1 MKHIMVCQATRNSLV
16 SCSNR
21 SFVPTCMLKFSWCLR
36 NKGLRSTLHLVW
48 LRVASV
54 YRIESRKGI
63 ASKQTR
69 PTSVCQEVLNLKP
82 GELVEVK
89 SEREI
94 LATLDVDG
102 KNQGL
107 LWMRGMRS
115 YCGKRY
121 RVFKRVETI
130 LLESNGKL
138 RKMRNTVLLEG
149 VMCDGS
155 EFYGCDRSCFHYW
168 REAWLRKVET
178 RIDRVTQPGG
188 SS

>member
-1 MKHIMVCQATRNSLV
+1 MRAYSMSACQKPCHGQFGCLEDSSDAYRFGTVRKV
-16 SCSNR
+16 
-21 SFVPTCMLKFSWCLR
+21 LKGIK
-36 NKGLRSTLHLVW
+36 NKGLLWTLELI
-48 LRVASV
+48 L
-54 YRIESRKGI
+54 
-63 ASKQTR
+63 SKTMKPIRTKKNDNTSSLEKKKQR
-69 PTSVCQEVLNLKP
+69 PYDEVLNLKP

-94 LATLDVDG
+94 LATLDADG
-102 KNQGL
+102 KNRGL

-155 EFYGCDRSCFHYW
+155 EFFGCDRSCFHYW
-168 REAWLRKVET
+168 REVWLRRAVE
-178 RIDRVTQPGG
+178 
-188 SS
+188 

>member
-1 MKHIMVCQATRNSLV
+1 MKHIMACQATHNSLV

-21 SFVPTCMLKFSWCLR
+21 NLVPTCTLKFSWCLR

-54 YRIESRKGI
+54 CSTDNSEGI
-63 ASKQTR
+63 AKKQTKS
-69 PTSVCQEVLNLKP
+69 TNTCQEVLNLKP

-89 SEREI
+89 SEQEI
-94 LATLDVDG
+94 LATLDADG
-102 KNQGL
+102 KNKGL

-121 RVFKRVETI
+121 RVFKKVETI

-168 REAWLRKVET
+168 REAWLRRADT
-178 RIDRVTQPGG
+178 RIDRVCQPG
-188 SS
+188 SSS

>member
-1 MKHIMVCQATRNSLV
+1 MDAYGMSTCEKPCHGQFGCLV
-16 SCSNR
+16 DSSDAYR
-21 SFVPTCMLKFSWCLR
+21 FSTVRKVLWGIK
-36 NKGLRSTLHLVW
+36 NKGLLWTLE
-48 LRVASV
+48 RVL
-54 YRIESRKGI
+54 
-63 ASKQTR
+63 SKAMKPIRTKKKDNPGYLEEKKER
-69 PTSVCQEVLNLKP
+69 PYDKVLNLKP

-94 LATLDVDG
+94 LATLDADG
-102 KNQGL
+102 KNRGL

-138 RKMRNTVLLEG
+138 RKMRDTVLLEG

-155 EFYGCDRSCFHYW
+155 EFYECDRSCFHYW
-168 REAWLRKVET
+168 REVWLRRTVE
-178 RIDRVTQPGG
+178 
-188 SS
+188 

>member
-1 MKHIMVCQATRNSLV
+1 MQSDKRLCHGQFGSLANS
-16 SCSNR
+16 SDAYR
-21 SFVPTCMLKFSWCLR
+21 FSILR
-36 NKGLRSTLHLVW
+36 KLLWGTKNKGLSWTLELILSKAMSLISTKKKENRGYLEKV
-48 LRVASV
+48 
-54 YRIESRKGI
+54 
-63 ASKQTR
+63 KQN
-69 PTSVCQEVLNLKP
+69 PYNEVLNLKP

-94 LATLDVDG
+94 LAILNADG
-102 KNQGL
+102 KSRGL
-107 LWMRGMRS
+107 LWMRGMKD

-168 REAWLRKVET
+168 REVWLRRIVE
-178 RIDRVTQPGG
+178 
-188 SS
+188 